1 MACSPLSTRFCS
13 CDKLTIIRI
22 ALRWIDQWNSIN
34 RNSWSGLKKRSRE
47 QKCLVGQRLMAI
59 RAPQKCKIDLFF
71 IHLLF
76 SFFYFF
82 NILNFIFIHSFF
94 WLFFKRKIFKSIE
107 SRVGLGNMLILGKLR
122 SKIVFEFFFYPICC
136 KYQTVMSV
144 YHLIHHF
151 RRSTITI
158 WQPHSASNSRY
169 IIRYLAIWYEN
180 PSFDI

>member
-1 MACSPLSTRFCS
+1 
-13 CDKLTIIRI
+13 
-22 ALRWIDQWNSIN
+22 
-34 RNSWSGLKKRSRE
+34 
-47 QKCLVGQRLMAI
+47 MAI

-122 SKIVFEFFFYPICC
+122 SKIVFEFFFI
-136 KYQTVMSV
+136 
-144 YHLIHHF
+144 
-151 RRSTITI
+151 RS
-158 WQPHSASNSRY
+158 AVN
-169 IIRYLAIWYEN
+169 IRL
-180 PSFDI
+180 S